1 MSLSRSW
8 AEGTAGTLSTIV
20 ARHRRLLQRPR
31 LRAYASAVVDEIGLF
46 PLGMVLL
53 PTEQV
58 PLHIFEP
65 RYRALIGECL
75 EQDREFGLV
84 FADEDGLRAVG
95 TRAAVT
101 EVLERFDDG
110 RLNIVVQGRDRFRL
124 VEVNEVGEGETYHT
138 GEIEPVIDQA
148 DPADAGSRERAL
160 ELFHRLVDL
169 TGAEVEEPDETEGE
183 QLSFVLAARFE
194 FAPTVKQ
201 ELLQS
206 TSERLRLERL
216 CDLLEG
222 AVEVVS
228 RQQEIAARAQ
238 TNGKVDPPAP

>member
-1 MSLSRSW
+1 
-8 AEGTAGTLSTIV
+8 
-20 ARHRRLLQRPR
+20 
-31 LRAYASAVVDEIGLF
+31 VDEIGLF

-65 RYRALIGECL
+65 RYRALIAECL
-75 EQDREFGLV
+75 DQDREFGLV
-84 FADEDGLRAVG
+84 FADEDGLRAIG

-101 EVLERFDDG
+101 EVLERFEDG
-110 RLNIVVQGRDRFRL
+110 RLNIVVQGRERFRL
-124 VEVNEVGEGETYHT
+124 VEVNEVGEEGSYHT
-138 GEIEPVIDQA
+138 GEVEPLIDQA
-148 DPADAGSRERAL
+148 DPADDASKERAL
-160 ELFHRLVDL
+160 DLFHRLVDL
-169 TGAEVEEPDETEGE
+169 TGAEVDEPEDAEE
-183 QLSFVLAARFE
+183 QLSFSLAARFE

-216 CDLLEG
+216 CELLDG
-222 AVEVVS
+222 AVEVVA

>member
-1 MSLSRSW
+1 M
-8 AEGTAGTLSTIV
+8 
-20 ARHRRLLQRPR
+20 HRPEV
-31 LRAYASAVVDEIGLF
+31 RAYACAVVDEIGLF

-84 FADEDGLRAVG
+84 FADEDGLRAIG

-110 RLNIVVQGRDRFRL
+110 RLNIVVQGRERFRL
-124 VEVNEVGEGETYHT
+124 VEVNEVGEEESYHT
-138 GEIEPVIDQA
+138 GEVEPLIDQA
-148 DPADAGSRERAL
+148 DPADDASKERAL
-160 ELFHRLVDL
+160 ELFRRLVDL
-169 TGAEVEEPDETEGE
+169 TGAEVDEPEDAEE
-183 QLSFVLAARFE
+183 QLSFALAARFE
-194 FAPTVKQ
+194 FAPAVKQ

-216 CDLLEG
+216 CELLDG
-222 AVEVVS
+222 AVEVVA

>member
-1 MSLSRSW
+1 M
-8 AEGTAGTLSTIV
+8 
-20 ARHRRLLQRPR
+20 
-31 LRAYASAVVDEIGLF
+31 DEIGLF

-75 EQDREFGLV
+75 EQEREFGLV
-84 FADEDGLRAVG
+84 FADEDGLRAIG

-124 VEVNEVGEGETYHT
+124 VEVNEVREDESYHT
-138 GEIEPVIDQA
+138 GEVEPLVDQA
-148 DPADAGSRERAL
+148 DPADGESKDRAV
-160 ELFHRLVDL
+160 ELFRRLVDL
-169 TGAEVEEPDETEGE
+169 TGAEVDEPEEGEE
-183 QLSFVLAARFE
+183 QLSFALAARFE

-216 CDLLEG
+216 CELLEG
-222 AVEVVS
+222 AVEVVA

>member
-1 MSLSRSW
+1 M
-8 AEGTAGTLSTIV
+8 
-20 ARHRRLLQRPR
+20 HRDEPQ
-31 LRAYASAVVDEIGLF
+31 AYACAVVDEIGLF

-75 EQDREFGLV
+75 EQDSEFGLV
-84 FADEDGLRAVG
+84 FADEDGLRAIG

-124 VEVNEVGEGETYHT
+124 VEVNDVGEDESYHT
-138 GEIEPVIDQA
+138 GEVEPVIDQA
-148 DPADAGSRERAL
+148 DPADAASRERAV
-160 ELFHRLVDL
+160 ELFRRLVDL
-169 TGAEVEEPDETEGE
+169 TGAEVDEPEEGE
-183 QLSFVLAARFE
+183 QQLSFALAARFE

-216 CDLLEG
+216 CDLLES
-222 AVEVVS
+222 AVEVVA

>member
-1 MSLSRSW
+1 M
-8 AEGTAGTLSTIV
+8 
-20 ARHRRLLQRPR
+20 HRPEVQ
-31 LRAYASAVVDEIGLF
+31 AYACAVVDEIGLF

-84 FADEDGLRAVG
+84 FADEDGLRAIG

-110 RLNIVVQGRDRFRL
+110 RLNIVVQGRERFRL
-124 VEVNEVGEGETYHT
+124 VEVNDVGEEESYHT
-138 GEIEPVIDQA
+138 GDVEPLIDQA
-148 DPADAGSRERAL
+148 DPADEPSKERAL
-160 ELFHRLVDL
+160 ELFRRLVDL
-169 TGAEVEEPDETEGE
+169 TGAEVDEPEDAEE
-183 QLSFVLAARFE
+183 QLSFALAARFE

-216 CDLLEG
+216 CELLDG
-222 AVEVVS
+222 AVEVVA